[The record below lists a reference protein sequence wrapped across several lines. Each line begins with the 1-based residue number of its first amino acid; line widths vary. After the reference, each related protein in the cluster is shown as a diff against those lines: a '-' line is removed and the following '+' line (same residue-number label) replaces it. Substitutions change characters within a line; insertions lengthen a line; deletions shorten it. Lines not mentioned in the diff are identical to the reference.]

1 MVTSFFPTTNK
12 GEDSEIFFWYSFRS
26 EPHACE
32 MFYKLIIIY
41 FSVEACPKV
50 DLWFILVAFGLV
62 IDNFTHLN
70 FMVQVVIIIIIYILE
85 DI

>member
-1 MVTSFFPTTNK
+1 
-12 GEDSEIFFWYSFRS
+12 
-26 EPHACE
+26 